1 MYTVSMYFLFFFFL
15 LILLCHFSH
24 TASFCCSLQVRD
36 EYRQDY
42 DPARGGYGKL
52 AQIQRGPDGQHKF

>member
-1 MYTVSMYFLFFFFL
+1 MKCVRVVIFVFV
-15 LILLCHFSH
+15 
-24 TASFCCSLQVRD
+24 QVRD

-52 AQIQRGPDGQHKF
+52 AQQQVIEPRNTF